1 MGQKSV
7 TTRVAARYT
16 MYTVGVS
23 VDDMI
28 DDKLLSQ
35 LGKAMD
41 AMKIGNGEEVDYL
54 LELVVSEIFK

>member
-1 MGQKSV
+1 
-7 TTRVAARYT
+7 